1 MARSKDCPPQQW
13 HTDNNNG
20 YFMVMPVY
28 PCDGPED
35 RNVHYSLSVV
45 NGSHKL
51 KDVDYDSTEQMR
63 EQLNNI
69 LHLQLKVGQVSV
81 ANANIIHRG
90 GPNSDYRNLLGTD
103 SNFQENELKMPGM
116 RNLSIHGY
124 LTQKGEKNDEANTK
138 DNISFIKIPVPEG

>member
-1 MARSKDCPPQQW
+1 M
-13 HTDNNNG
+13 
-20 YFMVMPVY
+20 
-28 PCDGPED
+28 
-35 RNVHYSLSVV
+35 

-69 LHLQLKVGQVSV
+69 LHLQLKVGQVLV

-124 LTQKGEKNDEANTK
+124 LTQKGEKMMK
-138 DNISFIKIPVPEG
+138 LIQKIISLSLKFLYRKGKKLAM